1 MKTAT
6 YTYPITLQDVDFS
19 RRLKMTRLIWYLLE
33 TAGRNAA
40 ENHFGMQQVNTK
52 NHTWVL
58 SRIAVEMNE
67 FPEGDKTIAIE
78 TWVEN
83 VGRLFTTRNFCIRD
97 EKGNVIGSA
106 TSIWAM
112 IDIETRRA
120 VDLTSHCASF
130 VVEKPS
136 LCERPQ
142 KIPSIQTEPL
152 TEYKVK
158 YSDIDLNYH
167 ANSAKYV
174 EWLLD
179 TIDNPAVFFKDNRIA
194 RFELQYINEAL
205 LDDVLTFYKENTSG
219 HEMLF
224 EIRRNTDSI
233 CKMRLIF

>member
-6 YTYPITLQDVDFS
+6 YTYQITLQDVDFS
-19 RRLKMTRLIWYLLE
+19 RRLKITRLICYLLE
-33 TAGRNAA
+33 TAGHNAA
-40 ENHFGMQQVNTK
+40 ENHFGIQQINTN

-67 FPEGDKTIAIE
+67 IPKGDETISIE

-83 VGRLFTTRNFCIRD
+83 VSRLFTTRNFCIRD

-120 VDLTSHCASF
+120 VDLTMNCASF

-142 KIPSIQTEPL
+142 KIPSIQTAPL
-152 TEYKVK
+152 TEYKVR

-179 TIDNPAVFFKDNRIA
+179 TIENPAVFFKDNRIV

-205 LDDVLTFYKENTSG
+205 LDDVLTFHKENTSE

-224 EIRRNTDSI
+224 EIKRHTDSI